1 MTLRDLLSGLP
12 GLHLDPR
19 LHLRG
24 KESPASVTTVR
35 VEGDLG
41 PLMDRALRSDP
52 MPVAI
57 VRGDGTS
64 VVLTSGESGVIWTI
78 GEPTDEQS
86 ARVAEIGDAIAQV
99 SGMAMTGV
107 VAPKKRKQKQDE
119 VAEPVAEVEEPV
131 VEEPVADEPETDDG
145 VLVIGEI

>member
-1 MTLRDLLSGLP
+1 
-12 GLHLDPR
+12 
-19 LHLRG
+19 
-24 KESPASVTTVR
+24 
-35 VEGDLG
+35 
-41 PLMDRALRSDP
+41 